1 MLLTILMIL
10 DALIAIGLIASVLM
24 QEGKTAGMGG
34 LSGQNETAFSSS
46 ARGMDALMA
55 ERTTFVI
62 AHRLSTV
69 RNANA
74 IMVLENGEIIER
86 GDHEDLLKEKGR
98 YYRLYTGMAELS

>member
-55 ERTTFVI
+55 HFTVFFAVLFMIVTIVI
-62 AHRLSTV
+62 AKIT
-69 RNANA
+69 N
-74 IMVLENGEIIER
+74 
-86 GDHEDLLKEKGR
+86 
-98 YYRLYTGMAELS
+98 

>member
-46 ARGMDALMA
+46 ARGMDALM
-55 ERTTFVI
+55 ERFTVFFAVLFMIVTIVI
-62 AHRLSTV
+62 AKIT
-69 RNANA
+69 N
-74 IMVLENGEIIER
+74 
-86 GDHEDLLKEKGR
+86 
-98 YYRLYTGMAELS
+98 

>member
-24 QEGKTAGMGG
+24 QEGKRAGMGG

-55 ERTTFVI
+55 RFTVFFAVLFMIVTIVI
-62 AHRLSTV
+62 AKIT
-69 RNANA
+69 N
-74 IMVLENGEIIER
+74 
-86 GDHEDLLKEKGR
+86 
-98 YYRLYTGMAELS
+98 

>member
-10 DALIAIGLIASVLM
+10 EALIAIGLIASVLM

-55 ERTTFVI
+55 RFTVFFAVLFMIVTIVI
-62 AHRLSTV
+62 AKIT
-69 RNANA
+69 N
-74 IMVLENGEIIER
+74 
-86 GDHEDLLKEKGR
+86 
-98 YYRLYTGMAELS
+98 